1 MPLHAL
7 SFNPAKGSSADWLLV
22 GLHGWGANANDLAGL
37 VPYLALSHFRLAFP
51 EAPLAHPQVP
61 LGRMWYSFPYGYD
74 FRTAPDFSAQLD
86 WQDSRQQ
93 LLVWLRS
100 QPQETGIPLNR
111 TVLAGFS
118 QGGAMALDVGNLLPL
133 AGQMILSGY
142 QHGPLSPAVTPRPVL
157 VVHGQFDPVVPLA
170 LAHQMYTKLTAQGTA
185 VQYHEPATG
194 HEISPE
200 IIQLMADFCEDLR
213 RKAGET
219 PGNN

>member
-1 MPLHAL
+1 MSLHAL
-7 SFNPAKGSSADWLLV
+7 SFKPADGSQANWLLV
-22 GLHGWGANANDLAGL
+22 GLHGWGANAQDLAGL
-37 VPYLALSHFRLAFP
+37 APYLGLSHFQLAFP

-74 FRTAPDFSAQLD
+74 FRTPPDFSAQLD
-86 WQDSRQQ
+86 WQNSRQQ
-93 LLVWLRS
+93 LLAWLRS
-100 QPQETGIPLNR
+100 QPQATGIPLSR

-142 QHGPLSPAVTPRPVL
+142 QHGPLPPAVTPRPVL
-157 VVHGQFDPVVPLA
+157 MVHGQFDPVVPLP
-170 LAHQMYTKLTAQGTA
+170 LAQQMHATLTAQGAA

-200 IIQLMADFCEDLR
+200 TLRLMVDFCEDLR
-213 RKAGET
+213 QKGSET
-219 PGNN
+219 AGNN